1 MPHHPSSKPFAFRTF
16 ATFGALIAL
25 AFAGAARAQSAAAR
39 DLDEAAELI
48 AAFTDNGPDSI
59 PTELLERA
67 HGIAVIPNV
76 FRGGFILG
84 ARRGRGV
91 LSLRMA
97 DGSWS
102 NPAFI
107 TLTGGSIGWQIG
119 AESTD
124 VVLIFANDNA
134 VRNIRSGKFTL
145 GGEASAVAG
154 PLRRQVSST
163 MTFRAEV
170 YGYLRSR
177 GLYAGAAF
185 QGARLRIDE
194 EMAAG
199 LYGPDAGAL
208 ALAAQS
214 GQTPMEARRFL
225 LALDRAVIAS
235 SYPATPVDTTP
246 GRRSGAASGSGS
258 GSGSES
264 EARTFPLP
272 D

>member
-1 MPHHPSSKPFAFRTF
+1 MHHSGRARRSSLRLTL
-16 ATFGALIAL
+16 ALL
-25 AFAGAARAQSAAAR
+25 AVACAPVQAQPPADRQLQEAG
-39 DLDEAAELI
+39 ELI
-48 AAFTDNGPDSI
+48 RAFTDAGDDSI

-67 HGIAVIPNV
+67 LGIAVIPDV

-91 LSLRMA
+91 LSLRMT

-102 NPAFI
+102 NPTFV

-124 VVLIFANDNA
+124 IVLIFANENA
-134 VRNIRSGKFTL
+134 VKNIASGKFTL

-154 PLRRQVSST
+154 PLRRQASST

-185 QGARLRIDE
+185 QGARLKIDQDFS
-194 EMAAG
+194 ASVYAQH
-199 LYGPDAGAL
+199 AGAEPL
-208 ALAAQS
+208 GPQNQSTPVAARQ
-214 GQTPMEARRFL
+214 FL
-225 LALDRAVIAS
+225 LALDEAALA
-235 SYPATPVDTTP
+235 PAGGFVDP
-246 GRRSGAASGSGS
+246 
-258 GSGSES
+258 GSES
-264 EARTFPLP
+264 APESEAQTFPLA

>member
-1 MPHHPSSKPFAFRTF
+1 MVFIATTALGQPSPERQLAD
-16 ATFGALIAL
+16 AT
-25 AFAGAARAQSAAAR
+25 
-39 DLDEAAELI
+39 ELVT
-48 AAFTDNGPDSI
+48 AFTDGGPDSI
-59 PTELLERA
+59 PQELIERA
-67 HGIAVIPNV
+67 QGIAVIPRV

-91 LSLRMA
+91 LSIRRA

-102 NPAFI
+102 NPTFV

-124 VVLIFANDNA
+124 VILIFANENA
-134 VRNIRSGKFTL
+134 IKNISTGKFTL

-154 PLRRQVSST
+154 PLRRQASST

-185 QGARLRIDE
+185 QGARLNIDE
-194 EMAAG
+194 ELGAIVYGTGSTAQPLGEQSPASPPVFRPFLHALETASAAG
-199 LYGPDAGAL
+199 IRTQSNPTGGRPTGA
-208 ALAAQS
+208 
-214 GQTPMEARRFL
+214 E
-225 LALDRAVIAS
+225 
-235 SYPATPVDTTP
+235 
-246 GRRSGAASGSGS
+246 
-258 GSGSES
+258 
-264 EARTFPLP
+264 TFPLP

>member
-1 MPHHPSSKPFAFRTF
+1 VL
-16 ATFGALIAL
+16 ALL
-25 AFAGAARAQSAAAR
+25 AFAAAAAVAQPPADR
-39 DLDEAAELI
+39 QLREAAELI
-48 AAFTDNGPDSI
+48 RAFTDAGDDSI

-67 HGIAVIPNV
+67 LGIAVIPDV

-102 NPAFI
+102 NPAFV

-124 VVLIFANDNA
+124 IVLIFANENA
-134 VRNIRSGKFTL
+134 VKNIASGKFTL

-154 PLRRQVSST
+154 PLRRQASST

-185 QGARLRIDE
+185 QGARLKIDQDFG
-194 EMAAG
+194 AAV
-199 LYGPDAGAL
+199 YSTHAGAEPL
-208 ALAAQS
+208 GPQNRSTPAA
-214 GQTPMEARRFL
+214 ARRFL
-225 LALDRAVIAS
+225 LALDEAALA
-235 SYPATPVDTTP
+235 PAGGFVEPD
-246 GRRSGAASGSGS
+246 SEQAE
-258 GSGSES
+258 ES
-264 EARTFPLP
+264 EAQTFPLA

>member
-1 MPHHPSSKPFAFRTF
+1 MHHPARTRPSSLRLVL
-16 ATFGALIAL
+16 ALLAVASAQAIAQPPADRQL
-25 AFAGAARAQSAAAR
+25 QDAG
-39 DLDEAAELI
+39 ELI
-48 AAFTDNGPDSI
+48 RAFTDAGDDSI

-67 HGIAVIPNV
+67 LGIAVIPDV

-102 NPAFI
+102 NPAFV

-124 VVLIFANDNA
+124 IVLIFANENA
-134 VRNIRSGKFTL
+134 VKNIASGKFTL

-154 PLRRQVSST
+154 PLRRQASST

-185 QGARLRIDE
+185 QGARLKIDQDFG
-194 EMAAG
+194 AAV
-199 LYGPDAGAL
+199 YSAHAGAVPL
-208 ALAAQS
+208 GPQNQSTPAA
-214 GQTPMEARRFL
+214 ARRFL
-225 LALDRAVIAS
+225 LALDEAALV
-235 SYPATPVDTTP
+235 PAGGFVD
-246 GRRSGAASGSGS
+246 SAA
-258 GSGSES
+258 ES
-264 EARTFPLP
+264 AEEAAAQTFPLA

>member
-1 MPHHPSSKPFAFRTF
+1 VL
-16 ATFGALIAL
+16 ALL
-25 AFAGAARAQSAAAR
+25 ACAAVTAVAQPPADR
-39 DLDEAAELI
+39 QLQEASELSR
-48 AAFTDNGPDSI
+48 AFTDAGDDSI

-67 HGIAVIPNV
+67 LGIAVIPDV

-91 LSLRMA
+91 LSLRMP

-102 NPAFI
+102 NPAFV

-124 VVLIFANDNA
+124 IVLIFANENA
-134 VRNIRSGKFTL
+134 VKNIASGKFTL

-154 PLRRQVSST
+154 PLRRQASST

-185 QGARLRIDE
+185 QGARLKIDQDFG
-194 EMAAG
+194 AAVYASHTG
-199 LYGPDAGAL
+199 AQPLGPQNQSTP
-208 ALAAQS
+208 AA
-214 GQTPMEARRFL
+214 ARQFL
-225 LALDRAVIAS
+225 LALDEATLA
-235 SYPATPVDTTP
+235 PAGGFVD
-246 GRRSGAASGSGS
+246 GD
-258 GSGSES
+258 SEQTEDS
-264 EARTFPLP
+264 EAQTFPLA